1 MFILFGWCSETGIW
15 NTSIDI
21 VQSKRRIYRF
31 ISFIPFCRFSLRCLQ
46 ITTRLDQILLVT
58 FCLLISGWLHL
69 ISRSIY
75 QVCWKLRLNSVQ
87 SNTGMIGVP
96 VTQPPGQT
104 CPTPTVLEEELY
116 YKLWCCRCFFLRDVS
131 NITPITAFGPT
142 GFAHCSNEW
151 NLHLSF
157 RKCDFVDILFMIAN
171 IQTSYSH

>member
-1 MFILFGWCSETGIW
+1 MFILFGWCSDTGIW

-21 VQSKRRIYRF
+21 VQSERRIYRF
-31 ISFIPFCRFSLRCLQ
+31 MSFIPFCRFSLRCLQ

-75 QVCWKLRLNSVQ
+75 QVWWKLRLNSVQ

-96 VTQPPGQT
+96 VTQPPGHT

-116 YKLWCCRCFFLRDVS
+116 YKLWCCRFFYVICQILLR
-131 NITPITAFGPT
+131 
-142 GFAHCSNEW
+142 
-151 NLHLSF
+151 LHLS
-157 RKCDFVDILFMIAN
+157 DQQDSHIVTTN
-171 IQTSYSH
+171 ETSTWVSENAISSIFCSWSRT